1 MAHLV
6 IGDDLPLLGVE
17 QPVSLFQTRHD
28 PFDSVAEVRH
38 RCGICASSRRQ
49 QRRFVTRL
57 ARSAPVKP
65 GVSAATLSASTSA
78 AIFHLLHVN
87 LQDLHAAL
95 LVGPVHQ
102 YLAVEPAGP
111 QQRGSRIS
119 GRLVAARMTSP
130 ERESKPSSSTRS

>member
-1 MAHLV
+1 VASAPRLV
-6 IGDDLPLLGVE
+6 
-17 QPVSLFQTRHD
+17 
-28 PFDSVAEVRH
+28 
-38 RCGICASSRRQ
+38 ASSAAFVDEISKVGAGKARRQ
-49 QRRFVTRL
+49 CSDLV
-57 ARSAPVKP
+57 
-65 GVSAATLSASTSA
+65 GVDVGCN
-78 AIFHLLHVN
+78 FHLLHVN

-111 QQRGSRIS
+111 QQRGVEIS